1 MFKMTGAA
9 VAIQHDTND
18 RPSFM
23 SPVGVWIYLSGELS
37 IT

>member
-1 MFKMTGAA
+1 MFSMTGTA

-18 RPSFM
+18 RPSSM
-23 SPVGVWIYLSGELS
+23 SAVGVGIYLSGELS